1 MKTLK
6 KFNTHLSNVKKF
18 SSFNKLL
25 INPFSSQSENVARKS
40 HLQQI
45 SERDSEF
52 VEKIIFNP
60 SNYTAIDFSNFLRVT
75 LKTRNPEY
83 LELFAKEAP
92 KQISKLDDLDL
103 RKVMSI
109 VIANSELQSQSDLI
123 ELIRIRNLE
132 LRHHNGASVRND
144 FYDFSHLQY
153 SVRFWLLY
161 ARTRE
166 AMYRR
171 VRSWGLSLK

>member
-1 MKTLK
+1 MKTFK
-6 KFNTHLSNVKKF
+6 KFNNHFSNVKKF
-18 SSFNKLL
+18 RSFNKLL
-25 INPFSSQSENVARKS
+25 INPFSSHTENVARKS

-45 SERDSEF
+45 SERDNEF
-52 VEKIIFNP
+52 VEKIILN
-60 SNYTAIDFSNFLRVT
+60 SHNYTAIDFSNFLRVT

-83 LELFAKEAP
+83 LDVFAKEAP
-92 KQISKLDDLDL
+92 KHIPKLDDTDL

-123 ELIRIRNLE
+123 EMIRIRNLE
-132 LRHHNGASVRND
+132 LNNHNDASVRKD

-153 SVRFWLLY
+153 SVRFWMFF

-166 AMYRR
+166 AMYRKI
-171 VRSWGLSLK
+171 RSWGLNLK